1 MKIVPYIANYIEK
14 RKINNPKSSEN
25 NILVEMRLNQKHG
38 TFITETVEPSDPDE
52 FCSAISFP
60 KKFCCYGSTFET
72 STLESSDP
80 DEFAYS
86 EETMITKTIE
96 PSDSDEICY
105 R

>member
-1 MKIVPYIANYIEK
+1 MKLRPYIANYIEK
-14 RKINNPKSSEN
+14 RSIKNSKNGKN
-25 NILVEMRLNQKHG
+25 KMFVEMKLDQKQS

-52 FCSAISFP
+52 FCFAKSFP
-60 KKFCCYGSTFET
+60 KKIHGSGPTFET
-72 STLESSDP
+72 STIEPSDP

-86 EETMITKTIE
+86 GETMITKTIE